1 MALLVVLTGV
11 VFGGGVGG
19 GRRDMAGWSEAAASM
34 QTTKRAH
41 HVASTLSSRSLSPLP
56 LQQQQGDA
64 SSSKPSKHSELK
76 TRSADFEAKVRLCR
90 EHISKLA
97 AETRATPSPESKG
110 SRANI
115 SKGAPPS
122 KDVAFRTSFLSDR
135 AASLASKAVG
145 SPATPPPMRAQPR
158 DPSACKGASAEIAAH
173 AASAQ
178 ARVGTRAPRH
188 AGGSPA
194 KGGPGVWAR

>member
-1 MALLVVLTGV
+1 
-11 VFGGGVGG
+11 
-19 GRRDMAGWSEAAASM
+19 M
-34 QTTKRAH
+34 QTTKRARN
-41 HVASTLSSRSLSPLP
+41 VESVISSRSLSPLP
-56 LQQQQGDA
+56 LQQQQQGDA

-110 SRANI
+110 SSANI
-115 SKGAPPS
+115 SKGGAPS
-122 KDVAFRTSFLSDR
+122 KDAAFKTSFLSDR

-145 SPATPPPMRAQPR
+145 SPVTPTAMRAQPR
-158 DPSACKGASAEIAAH
+158 DASLRKGAGAEGTPQAP
-173 AASAQ
+173 SAQ

-188 AGGSPA
+188 TGASPA
-194 KGGPGVWAR
+194 KGGPSVWAR